1 MVTIRLENG
10 RYVGCIVSTCLCG
23 RSVSCNL
30 VLAENVEVDDDDD
43 DDDDVGVNNSRAHC
57 LHVFM
62 S

>member
-1 MVTIRLENG
+1 
-10 RYVGCIVSTCLCG
+10 
-23 RSVSCNL
+23 VSCNL